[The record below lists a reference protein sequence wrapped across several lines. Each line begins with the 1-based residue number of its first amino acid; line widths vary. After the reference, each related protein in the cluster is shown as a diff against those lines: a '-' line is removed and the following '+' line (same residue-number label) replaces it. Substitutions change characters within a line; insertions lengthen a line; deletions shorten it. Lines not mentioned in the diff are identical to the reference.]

1 MSSIDE
7 RIVQMEFDNSL
18 FDKNVESSIKTLEK
32 LNVALKMDGIDKN
45 LADISSSVNKMDFS
59 KVTNSIDSVQSKFS
73 NLSNFLINGV
83 SSLGSRISRAISGEI
98 DRTIQGA
105 VGSVKRLAND
115 LTIAPINQGFGEYE
129 LKMGSVQTIMASTGE
144 SLGTV
149 NKYLDELNTYADK
162 TIYSFSDMTSNIGK
176 FTNAGVD
183 LDTAVKAIQGIS
195 NAAAL
200 AGAGTN
206 EASRAMYNFSQ
217 ALSMGSVQLV
227 DWKSIENANM
237 ATKEFKQTL
246 IDTAVEVGT
255 LTAKGDQ
262 FVSTTVNA
270 QGKVSDSFDAIKG
283 FRDSLN
289 HQWIT
294 TEVLTKALGKYAN
307 ESEDVG
313 RRAYEAATKVKTFS
327 QLIDTLKEAVGSGW
341 AKTFE
346 LFIGDFEQAKE
357 LFTSISDAVGGF
369 IENISN
375 ARNDFLEEL
384 LGGTTKSAGEVAEA
398 VETAGET
405 IEKVT
410 GTFEEYRK
418 IADEI
423 WHGDWDNGAE
433 RMKKLTDAGYDY
445 DAAMQIVNNDA
456 YGWEIDMSK
465 YADTTQEAAD
475 ATNDAAEATKRFNEL
490 SQKSGRELLI
500 ESLANTAKA
509 AIAIFRTLGEA
520 WRQVFPAPT
529 VSAVK
534 RILIAFH
541 ELSSELIIHGKTVF
555 QLRNIF
561 KGIFSVMRIFTD
573 AAMAAGRIA
582 IPLIVKGALA
592 LAKGFL
598 NVVEPVA
605 RFVEIIGQAIH
616 ESNFFYKLLNGIRAI
631 GHNLFFNIGEG
642 LRGVMD
648 VFGISLPKLSDFR
661 EALVNAGNAIAKF
674 IESFKMAPV
683 VAFFRDAFSHIPEI
697 MTNVANAVK
706 GAVEWIQKL
715 INTISRKLKIS
726 DALSKLGKIGNLFK
740 GIFTVQTNA
749 IKRFAD
755 VVSHGIL
762 GIPMGEDSP
771 IQRISSFFSSFASN
785 SVIESVTKKLTSA
798 RGTIS
803 NFFKSGSFITG
814 IQEAFTNAFSA
825 IGSAAP
831 VIFGKLIDAFS
842 SVSNLIVDAKN
853 KLFEFWNVF
862 KESKGFNSFKASLG
876 SAFSLALEAGI
887 KVRDKVS
894 EIFKGFIDIAK
905 NFKFPKLKLP
915 NIDIKGIADKAS
927 EAFGNLAIKIY
938 DVRDRIVEFFK
949 DIKIDVKNPLHKL
962 YTYFSNLSAQGIID
976 SVSTKVK
983 KAASAIRKFF
993 KDTGIAAKAQ
1003 NLLVSAF
1010 ERVRDTAPIVFKGL
1024 TNVLSKVG
1032 VAILGAKDKIVEF
1045 WNAFKDTKGYQ
1056 IIQDGI
1062 VSAFN
1067 GVLDFFDKAS
1077 EKVSGLIKKIFGD
1090 AKDFKMPEIDMGN
1103 IAQTVSNVVE
1113 WISDKFE
1120 WLKTKLAWF
1129 FLADGTTVGS
1139 NALSAIGDFFKSVDW
1154 IGIVEGLGNAFST
1167 AKDAIVDFFTTVAG
1181 LVFGPDEVQAATLDE
1196 TTETVESLGE
1206 VVEETAGKFDRL
1218 DKLAETTKAIVS
1230 KVLAVV
1236 KPIFVAFTGFK
1247 IARGLWGIFDFLKG
1261 FGGIFKNAD
1270 KVLNQTQK
1278 AIKRVSKAIAHEIN
1292 SKAIKNVAIALGILA
1307 ASMFALGH
1315 LTPDQFD
1322 VAVKGL
1328 WAITFAL
1335 IALMGA
1341 FSLFFGKG
1349 IFGGGE
1355 EAGPLQDFAEIMAK
1369 FGTKMAKALNKFG
1382 IAAVIIS
1389 FVIAIKTLI
1398 GAVKELAAI
1407 DTPAL
1412 RKGGIALAAIGA
1424 ALYFIV
1430 QGLTKSAGDFSF
1442 GKGMGIA
1449 ALMLAISGSVYILA
1463 AAVEKLGKMKFGNWV
1478 QGIIGVGALIAALG
1492 GLVFI
1497 ADGMDLSGIMPL
1509 IGLIAEILAGML
1521 LLSLIPTEKLQNI
1534 GTSLGKVFLSIAVL
1548 SAAIGYAEG
1557 KIAEVSGSKLAGSLF
1572 GIGLIIAEV
1581 MGGLAALTFLPED
1594 NIAKINQIAD
1604 GLQTIFNSVALVVA
1618 ALALFESMDDGGL
1631 SGVTSPAAAKTI
1643 KVVGIV
1649 MGIGLLLG
1657 AIDEFLQ
1664 DIGLIEEGEGL
1675 LYKLANI
1682 IGRLQAP
1689 LTAVGKAIGGLI
1701 GGLGAGFVEGLT
1713 GSTPEELIDGFMS
1726 ELKTFP
1732 ETIQGWVDGITKL
1745 IEDTKAA
1752 YEDGKIDKSVIDDFA
1767 EIIESVKTMS
1777 EDIWAIADTLWNT
1790 RVNREAYATT
1800 TESGAPDLLL
1810 GGQSMTEWLTAW
1822 ATAFSGF
1829 ADTIAGTTLDPTS
1842 ATEKFANVTTLL
1854 TSFQGVLT
1862 AANDLEGM
1870 EEATAKIEQLP
1881 AVGAA
1886 LVRYSWSMLLLNPA
1900 AVENTENAVN
1910 IINAAAG
1917 AAIKNGQ
1924 KSIDGFTAI
1933 VGAGSALAQMS
1944 ADLPGFG
1951 TALKAFCAEVDGMEA
1966 YNDIM
1971 PSVEATGNI
1980 INSLSAGAIANGQQ
1994 NMTIPDGFT
2003 GFVSA
2008 LSSISADLPGFG
2020 AGLKGFA
2027 ENVDGLQEHAGAVE
2041 ASKVAAGII
2050 NSLAGEGVTVGQN
2063 NIISGIGS
2071 DGNLIT
2077 ALSTYSGDLE
2087 GFATALTVY
2096 SAIIDEMKVGAV
2108 FKTHAAAA
2116 MIVALTNAI
2125 PDTSSGLMG
2134 LLFGSGD
2141 ASIDNFTTYLPEI
2154 AEAFVKFSK
2163 TAEQFDETNAQKV
2176 VNAFKTIVETADLLA
2191 NYSERTGGEM
2201 ASIESNAAVEMVSSA
2216 IEALSFEDLESVQE
2230 LQDLVTAGEAIGESI
2245 KKSLSEGI
2253 INGLTKAGEGSTAGG
2268 GESAGN
2274 SALSKLIT
2282 SMFGD
2287 TKTATAEIE
2296 NMSIG
2301 ADISAAIITA
2311 IQKGI
2316 NEPVE
2321 TAIDLTTFLTAI
2333 ADGVTAGEDA
2343 MISAGETLASAIA
2356 SGILGARGSAS
2367 SAGYYTGLS
2376 GASGA
2381 RGAYSAF
2388 YSAGSYVGEGYAAG
2402 IRSQIT
2408 AVRNAAAALSA
2419 AGQVKT
2425 AKSDDSHSPSRVYMK
2440 LGSYVGQGYAI
2451 GILNSIPF
2459 VKDAAEE
2466 MSVLSV
2472 GSAEDALKNRT
2483 DQMFKQASLSIAAA
2497 YAYINEVAN
2506 QSLDSQPVI
2515 TPVLDMTNLQNGMY
2529 SMGSLWNM
2537 SLNNPLAY
2545 ANTTYPGSYQYAN
2558 TLRANNEYVT
2568 QTELRGIRSDLKQL
2582 GEAIT
2587 NMNMVLDSGTLVG
2600 QLTPGIDRGLGSIA
2614 GMKERWA

>member
-83 SSLGSRISRAISGEI
+83 SSLGSRISRAVSGEI

-105 VGSVKRLAND
+105 IGSVKRLANE

-200 AGAGTN
+200 AGAGTQ

-255 LTAKGDQ
+255 LTKKGDQ

-270 QGKVSDSFDAIKG
+270 QGKVSNSFDAIKG

-313 RRAYEAATKVKTFS
+313 RRAFEAATKVKTFS

-341 AKTFE
+341 ARTFE

-357 LFTSISDAVGGF
+357 LFTSISDVVGGF

-398 VETAGET
+398 VETAGEA

-465 YADTTQEAAD
+465 YADATQEAAD

-490 SQKSGRELLI
+490 SQKSGREILI

-561 KGIFSVMRIFTD
+561 KGVFSAMRIFTD
-573 AAMAAGRIA
+573 AAMAAGRVA

-592 LAKGFL
+592 LAKGFI

-605 RFVEIIGQAIH
+605 RFVDIIGQAIH

-674 IESFKMAPV
+674 IESFKMAPAI
-683 VAFFRDAFSHIPEI
+683 AFFRDAFSHIPEI
-697 MTNVANAVK
+697 MTNVAIAVK

-726 DALSKLGKIGNLFK
+726 DALSKLGKIGDLFK
-740 GIFTVQTNA
+740 GIFTIQTNA

-831 VIFGKLIDAFS
+831 VIFGKLTDAFS

-862 KESKGFNSFKASLG
+862 KESKGVNSFKASLG

-887 KVRDKVS
+887 KVRDKVR
-894 EIFKGFIDIAK
+894 EIFKGFVDIAK

-927 EAFGNLAIKIY
+927 EAFGNLAVKIY

-983 KAASAIRKFF
+983 KAASTIRKFF

-1077 EKVSGLIKKIFGD
+1077 EKVSSLIKKIFGD
-1090 AKDFKMPEIDMGN
+1090 AKEFKMPEIDMGN

-1120 WLKTKLAWF
+1120 WLKSKLAWF
-1129 FLADGTTVGS
+1129 FLADGTSVGS

-1196 TTETVESLGE
+1196 TTETMESLGE
-1206 VVEETAGKFDRL
+1206 AIEGTTEKMDLLSSMAGTAKEIAS
-1218 DKLAETTKAIVS
+1218 KLY
-1230 KVLAVV
+1230 KVIQPLAGLL
-1236 KPIFVAFTGFK
+1236 FGFK
-1247 IARGLWGIFDFLKG
+1247 IGQGILGIFDFLKG

-1278 AIKRVSKAIAHEIN
+1278 AIKRVSKAVAHEIN

-1412 RKGGIALAAIGA
+1412 WKGGIALAAIGA

-1478 QGIIGVGALIAALG
+1478 QGIIGVGALMAALA

-1497 ADGMDLSGIMPL
+1497 ADGMDLSGIVPL

-1521 LLSLIPTEKLQNI
+1521 LLSLIPTDKLQNI

-1557 KIAEVSGSKLAGSLF
+1557 KIADVSGSKLAGSLF

-1618 ALALFESMDDGGL
+1618 ALALFEAMDDGGL

-1643 KVVGIV
+1643 KVVGII
-1649 MGIGLLLG
+1649 MAIGFVLSALSDLIGEQAIFGESKTLLG
-1657 AIDEFLQ
+1657 KITKIIEDLQEPFTAI
-1664 DIGLIEEGEGL
+1664 
-1675 LYKLANI
+1675 
-1682 IGRLQAP
+1682 
-1689 LTAVGKAIGGLI
+1689 GKAIGGVI
-1701 GGLGAGFVEGLT
+1701 GGIGAGLVEGLT
-1713 GSTPEELIDGFMS
+1713 GSTPEELIDGFMN
-1726 ELKTFP
+1726 EIKNFP

-1752 YEDGKIDKSVIDDFA
+1752 YEDGKIDKGVIDDFA
-1767 EIIESVKTMS
+1767 GIIESIKTMS
-1777 EDIWAIADTLWNT
+1777 ESIWTIADTLWNT

-1829 ADTIAGTTLDPTS
+1829 ADTIAGTTLDPSS
-1842 ATEKFANVTTLL
+1842 ATEKFTSVTTLL

-1862 AANDLEGM
+1862 AANELSGM

-1881 AVGAA
+1881 EVGAA

-1917 AAIKNGQ
+1917 VAIENGQ
-1924 KSIDGFTAI
+1924 KSIEGFTTI

-1944 ADLPGFG
+1944 TDLPGFG
-1951 TALKAFCAEVDGMEA
+1951 KALKDFCAEVDGMEA

-1994 NMTIPDGFT
+1994 NMTIPEGFT

-2008 LSSISADLPGFG
+2008 LSSISTDLPGFG

-2027 ENVDGLQEHAGAVE
+2027 ENVDGLQNYTGAVE
-2041 ASKVAAGII
+2041 ASRIAGGII
-2050 NSLAGEGVTVGQN
+2050 NSLAGEGITVGQN

-2077 ALSTYSGDLE
+2077 TLSTYAGDLA
-2087 GFATALTVY
+2087 GFAAALVGY
-2096 SAIIDEMKVGAV
+2096 SEIIEGLHVGAV
-2108 FKTHAAAA
+2108 VKTWGASAL
-2116 MIVALTNAI
+2116 IVALTNAI

-2141 ASIDNFTTYLPEI
+2141 ASIENFTTYLPDI
-2154 AEAFVKFSK
+2154 AQAFVDFSDIAK
-2163 TAEQFDETNAQKV
+2163 DFDETNAQKV
-2176 VNAFKTIVETADLLA
+2176 VDAFKTIVETADLLA

-2253 INGLTKAGEGSTAGG
+2253 INGLTKAGEESTAG

-2296 NMSIG
+2296 KMSIG
-2301 ADISAAIITA
+2301 ADISAAITAA

-2316 NEPVE
+2316 NEPAE

-2343 MISAGETLASAIA
+2343 MITAGETLASAIA
-2356 SGILGARGSAS
+2356 SGILSARGSAS

-2381 RGAYSAF
+2381 RGSYSAF
-2388 YSAGSYVGEGYAAG
+2388 YSAGSYAGQGFASGILSQVSRAVEAA
-2402 IRSQIT
+2402 RQMANS
-2408 AVRNAAAALSA
+2408 AAAATNTTLK
-2419 AGQVKT
+2419 VN
-2425 AKSDDSHSPSRVYMK
+2425 SPSKVFMKIGSSVTEGFSKGIIDNTYMATEA
-2440 LGSYVGQGYAI
+2440 SEDMA
-2451 GILNSIPF
+2451 
-2459 VKDAAEE
+2459 
-2466 MSVLSV
+2466 VLSV

-2558 TLRANNEYVT
+2558 TLMANNEYVT
-2568 QTELRGIRSDLKQL
+2568 QTELRGIRTDLKRL